1 MENKDQE
8 GGGVITHNREAK
20 KRNSCFFDQGMCVM
34 CVIVCVMCV
43 WLCVCKENVLCL
55 GFITFE
61 ALQWF
66 PSSNAC
72 PELERQSGQR
82 DIFVIYFEEGTEAW
96 RLGVDQRR
104 EWVERRE
111 YDQGPNIKMHF
122 ELEMGREGK
131 DIEDGIPA
139 TVGKT
144 EEAAGV
150 HSTRMSAQQRDS
162 GRREKVTMTNTA
174 GQSQG

>member
-1 MENKDQE
+1 
-8 GGGVITHNREAK
+8 
-20 KRNSCFFDQGMCVM
+20 
-34 CVIVCVMCV
+34 
-43 WLCVCKENVLCL
+43 
-55 GFITFE
+55 
-61 ALQWF
+61 
-66 PSSNAC
+66 
-72 PELERQSGQR
+72 
-82 DIFVIYFEEGTEAW
+82 
-96 RLGVDQRR
+96 
-104 EWVERRE
+104 
-111 YDQGPNIKMHF
+111 MHF